1 VAVQA
6 TAVALGALAVGLPLG
21 AIIGRRGWRV
31 IADGLGLSGGALVPL
46 WVLLACVVG
55 VLLVANAAAA
65 LPGWR
70 AGRIR
75 PAEALHAE

>member
-1 VAVQA
+1 MSLPTPDPRPPMVA
-6 TAVALGALAVGLPLG
+6 ALGWVS
-21 AIIGRRGWRV
+21 
-31 IADGLGLSGGALVPL
+31 IAT
-46 WVLLACVVG
+46 
-55 VLLVANAAAA
+55 VANAAAA